1 MSLSFFHFGPGP
13 LAEIDLVAAVVTLL
27 ILTLTLAACVGVA
40 GLIYLLLSL
49 PGRRRDRAAMFLD
62 LVETARQRGE
72 SVEAAVLAVAE
83 TRDPVMGVHFYLL
96 AAHIEGGARLGEA
109 LERTPGLLPP
119 AAAAML
125 RAGERMGDLRS
136 VLPACRET
144 VPLLRGSPQTSVS
157 YIVALMLVL
166 TPMAMWIM
174 CVLNVFVLPKF
185 KEVFAGM
192 GTHLPGVTL
201 FLLDH
206 LWGIVWLEAVLYL
219 TLLTSV
225 LVHFGG
231 PGVVRHVRWR
241 SFPVV
246 DWLAW
251 RLPWKRK
258 TLQRNFSAMLAVLLD
273 HGVPEAEAVR
283 LAGETTANEI
293 CRRRAE
299 RISHALATGISLTE
313 AVRKFDDSGEF
324 HWRLS
329 NAVHARGGFMAALRG
344 WHQALEAKAF
354 HQREAATQVFTSGL
368 VILNGALVGLIVISC
383 YAPIIGLLK
392 NMLAT
397 L

>member
-1 MSLSFFHFGPGP
+1 MSLLFFHLGPGP
-13 LAEIDLVAAVVTLL
+13 LAEVDLVATVLTF
-27 ILTLTLAACVGVA
+27 ISLTLTIAACVGVA
-40 GLIYLLLSL
+40 ALIYLLLSL

-62 LVETARQRGE
+62 LVETALQRGE
-72 SVEAAVLAVAE
+72 TVESAVLAVAE
-83 TRDPVMGVHFYLL
+83 SRDPVMGVHFYLL
-96 AAHIEGGARLGEA
+96 AAHLEGGARFGEA

-144 VPLLRGSPQTSVS
+144 IPLLRGSQQTSVS
-157 YIVALMLVL
+157 YIVSLMLLL

-174 CVLNVFVLPKF
+174 CLLNMFVLPKF
-185 KEVFAGM
+185 KELFAGM
-192 GTHLPGVTL
+192 GTQLPVVTL

-206 LWGIVWLEAVLYL
+206 LWGIVWVELVLYL

-225 LVHFGG
+225 VVHLGG

-241 SFPVV
+241 SLPVV

-251 RLPWKRK
+251 RLVWKRK

-273 HGVPEAEAVR
+273 HGVPESEAVL

-299 RISHALATGISLTE
+299 RISQALAAGVSLTE
-313 AVRKFDDSGEF
+313 AVRRFDDSGEF
-324 HWRLS
+324 HWRLA
-329 NAVHARGGFMAALRG
+329 NAVHARGGFLVALRG
-344 WHQALEAKAF
+344 WHESLEAKAF
-354 HQREAATQVFTSGL
+354 HQREAATQLFTSGL
-368 VILNGALVGLIVISC
+368 VILNGTLVGLIVIGF
-383 YAPIIGLLK
+383 YAPIIGILK